1 MTTMM
6 DLQATQ
12 FSVEAGIARLT
23 LARPEQ
29 LNAFTVRMHAE
40 FAQALDR
47 VESDRSVR
55 VLLITGAGRAFCA
68 GQDLGERNVEA
79 GPLDLG
85 ANIEKY
91 YNPLVRRLAAL
102 PVPVVCAVNG
112 VAAGAGVNLALACDI
127 AIARQGA
134 KFVQAFSAIGLVPD
148 AGGTWHLPRAIGQ
161 TRALGFALTGEPISA
176 ERAEAWGM
184 IWKAVPDD
192 HFEAEVEALVHRLAA
207 GPTRGLANAK
217 RAIRLAA
224 TSTLDEQLDRERD
237 LQRDSGLTDD
247 YREGVSAFKQ
257 KRAPHFTGT

>member
-1 MTTMM
+1 M
-6 DLQATQ
+6 DLHATR
-12 FSVEAGIARLT
+12 FSVDAGIARLT

-29 LNAFTVRMHAE
+29 LNAFTVQMHAE
-40 FAQALDR
+40 VAQAFER
-47 VESDRSVR
+47 VETDRSIR

-85 ANIEKY
+85 ANIEAF
-91 YNPLVRRLAAL
+91 YNPLIRRLTAL

-127 AIARQGA
+127 TLARHSA
-134 KFVQAFSAIGLVPD
+134 RFVQAFSAIGLVPD

-161 TRALGFALTGEPISA
+161 ARALGFVLSGEPLSA

-192 HFEAEVEALVHRLAA
+192 RFDAEVEALLQRLAA
-207 GPTRGLANAK
+207 GPTRGLVNAK
-217 RAIRLAA
+217 RAIRAAA
-224 TSTLDEQLDRERD
+224 TATLDGQLDRERD
-237 LQRDSGLTDD
+237 LQRDSGLTSD
-247 YREGVSAFKQ
+247 YREGVTAFKH
-257 KRAPHFTGT
+257 KRAPRFTGT